1 MTDGGDPTA
10 LLEIDALTVRRHHEA
25 LLDDVTLRV
34 RRGSIHVL
42 VGPNGAGK
50 STLLSAI
57 LGQIPF
63 DGRIAVNWRG
73 AGTIGYVPQSF
84 AVDPTLPV
92 TVADFLAL
100 TRQRR
105 PVCLGLTRAARL
117 AIARL
122 LERVGLPGLE
132 QRPLAVLS
140 GGELRRVLLAH
151 ALDPEPELLLLDE
164 PTAGLDE
171 SAVQILDEI
180 LIAIET
186 DRADHGGDG
195 VPRSRAG
202 ATCGRSSHGA
212 RPASR
217 GRGFRGH
224 PRDGGRARVAAGC
237 PRTADRTRMTSFYA
251 WIGGLAQRGL
261 LPSDFQYPFLVRGF
275 LCVLVLAPILGG
287 VSHLVVTRRM
297 AFFSAALGQAAI
309 TGVALGLL
317 LGEPLNAPYGGMFGF
332 CLLSTL
338 AMVYVKRHATLPPDT
353 LIGVFHALTLGL
365 GLCLLVALT
374 RQFNVHQ
381 VESVL
386 FGSLLTVTDGDL
398 ALLLAVGIVVAVL
411 LVREYNHLLLDS
423 LSPPLASVAGAEPAY
438 LEYFFALLLTLSI
451 VVSLKIIGALLVEAL
466 VVVPAAAARN
476 VARGTRSYLI
486 WSVAVAFLA
495 GIGGLGVS
503 TRFLVPT
510 GGAVVLA
517 VSAIF
522 FLTLAARSVLRRT
535 LV

>member
-1 MTDGGDPTA
+1 MNA
-10 LLEIDALTVRRHHEA
+10 
-25 LLDDVTLRV
+25 
-34 RRGSIHVL
+34 
-42 VGPNGAGK
+42 
-50 STLLSAI
+50 
-57 LGQIPF
+57 
-63 DGRIAVNWRG
+63 
-73 AGTIGYVPQSF
+73 
-84 AVDPTLPV
+84 
-92 TVADFLAL
+92 
-100 TRQRR
+100 
-105 PVCLGLTRAARL
+105 
-117 AIARL
+117 
-122 LERVGLPGLE
+122 
-132 QRPLAVLS
+132 
-140 GGELRRVLLAH
+140 
-151 ALDPEPELLLLDE
+151 
-164 PTAGLDE
+164 
-171 SAVQILDEI
+171 
-180 LIAIET
+180 
-186 DRADHGGDG
+186 
-195 VPRSRAG
+195 
-202 ATCGRSSHGA
+202 
-212 RPASR
+212 
-217 GRGFRGH
+217 
-224 PRDGGRARVAAGC
+224 
-237 PRTADRTRMTSFYA
+237 FYT
-251 WIGGLAQRGL
+251 WIGGLALQGF

-275 LCVLVLAPILGG
+275 LCVLIIAPILGG
-287 VSHLVVTRRM
+287 MSHLVVTRRM

-398 ALLLAVGIVVAVL
+398 LLLVGIGIFVAL
-411 LVREYNHLLLDS
+411 MLVRKYNSLLLDS
-423 LSPPLASVAGAEPAY
+423 LSPPLARVTGAEPAY

-486 WSVAVAFLA
+486 WSVAVAFVA
-495 GIGGLGVS
+495 GAGGLGVS

-517 VSAIF
+517 ATAMF
-522 FLTLAARSVLRRT
+522 FLTLMARSMGRRGPA
-535 LV
+535 